1 MSTFSVSLWAV
12 QILDITIHIL
22 IFKNMRDISIQI
34 KPVINLPQEVIE
46 DSQSKWDAFCSAAK
60 DANISLWDDSDFIEV
75 IKRVFA
81 FSNFIAR
88 SCTHNPAMLADLVQ
102 SGDLHGQSPPDH
114 YNHKLKKSLSR
125 LCESEQEDKLYSILR
140 KFRLREMIRIALRDL
155 AGRADLSETMAD
167 LSALA
172 DACINQALSL
182 LYEWACQKYGIPTG
196 YDGSPQ
202 HLVVLGMGKL
212 GGGELNFSSDVDLI
226 FAYPEAGQTR
236 GVSEPISNE
245 EFFVHLCRS
254 LIKTIGSRTSEGI
267 VFRVDMNLRPYGQSG
282 PLVMSFDV
290 MEAYYQEQGRE
301 WERYAWIKARV
312 VAGDKQAG
320 ERLIESLNS
329 FVYRRYLDFGAF
341 ESLRNMKQKIF
352 LEVKR
357 KSMSH
362 NIKLGL
368 GGIREIEF
376 FGQIFQLIRGG
387 VAPVLQ
393 EQSTRKV
400 LKVLAR
406 ENYIPQQACDE
417 LTRAYEFLRNTEHR
431 LQEFSDQQTH
441 EIPADSVARRRLA
454 ASMGFSDAESFAR
467 RLEEHRRIVHYH
479 FNQLLGTGGSER
491 IDDQGEKIESGLEA
505 VWQDIIEDEQGRKV
519 LADAGFENPD
529 HVMRLLAYLRN
540 DPETRLLSSDGRDR
554 LDKLMP
560 VMLKVIGR
568 SEQPLVVLSRI
579 VDLIKAIERRTNY
592 LALLLENRIA
602 IVHLVKLA
610 VASPWV
616 VSFLALHPVL
626 LDELLDPR
634 TLYLPPEKSDLKEEI
649 RKKFDLISAK
659 DLEYKIQE
667 LCIFKQANILRVAAA
682 DVTRA
687 IPLMRTS
694 DHLSE
699 IAETVLNEVVDLSWD
714 HLAERHG
721 IPKCQLDDERIGK
734 GFAVIAYG
742 KLGGFE
748 LGYDS
753 DLDLVF
759 LHAGIQGQTRG
770 GKYPIDN
777 AQFFARL
784 GQRVVHILTA
794 HTPSGVL
801 YQPDMRL
808 RPSGSSGILV
818 SHIQGFEEYQMNKAW
833 TWEHQAIIKARP
845 ISGDSQMAKR
855 FDQIRNQVIARP
867 RIMTRLREEVVDM
880 RKRMRRELSSHEP
893 ELFDLKQDTGGIVD
907 IEFLVQYLVLLKSS
921 EYNELTRWTDTV
933 RLLETLN
940 QTGII
945 EAHIARLL
953 KEAYLTYRA
962 AVHQLSLQEKPA
974 KVPENKFRSL
984 RKKVHEIWNEF
995 MHVE

>member
-1 MSTFSVSLWAV
+1 
-12 QILDITIHIL
+12 
-22 IFKNMRDISIQI
+22 
-34 KPVINLPQEVIE
+34 
-46 DSQSKWDAFCSAAK
+46 
-60 DANISLWDDSDFIEV
+60 
-75 IKRVFA
+75 
-81 FSNFIAR
+81 
-88 SCTHNPAMLADLVQ
+88 
-102 SGDLHGQSPPDH
+102 
-114 YNHKLKKSLSR
+114 
-125 LCESEQEDKLYSILR
+125 
-140 KFRLREMIRIALRDL
+140 
-155 AGRADLSETMAD
+155 
-167 LSALA
+167 
-172 DACINQALSL
+172 
-182 LYEWACQKYGIPTG
+182 
-196 YDGSPQ
+196 
-202 HLVVLGMGKL
+202 
-212 GGGELNFSSDVDLI
+212 
-226 FAYPEAGQTR
+226 
-236 GVSEPISNE
+236 
-245 EFFVHLCRS
+245 

-312 VAGDKQAG
+312 VAGDQQAG
-320 ERLIESLNS
+320 ERLIESLNP

-341 ESLRNMKQKIF
+341 ESLRNMKQKIS

-387 VAPVLQ
+387 VVPALQ
-393 EQSTRKV
+393 EQSILKV

-406 ENYIPQQACDE
+406 ENYIPLQTCDD
-417 LTRAYEFLRNTEHR
+417 LICAYEFLRNTEHR
-431 LQEFSDQQTH
+431 LQEFSDQQVH
-441 EIPADSVARRRLA
+441 EIPEDPVASIRLA
-454 ASMGFSDAESFAR
+454 ASMGFADPESFAR
-467 RLEEHRRIVHYH
+467 CLEQHRRIVHDH
-479 FNQLLGTGGSER
+479 FSQLLGAGDSKR
-491 IDDQGEKIESGLEA
+491 IDDRGQKIESGLQA
-505 VWQDIIEDEQGRKV
+505 VWQDILEDDQVRKV
-519 LADAGFENPD
+519 LAEAGFENPD
-529 HVMRLLAYLRN
+529 HVMRVLDDLRN
-540 DPETRLLSSDGRDR
+540 DPETRLLSSHGRNR

-560 VMLKVIGR
+560 IMLKVIGR
-568 SEQPLVVLSRI
+568 SEHSLVVLSRI

-616 VSFLALHPVL
+616 VSFLARHPVL

-634 TLYLPPEKSDLKEEI
+634 TLYLPPEKSDLEEEMH
-649 RKKFDLISAK
+649 KKFDLIPSA
-659 DLEYKIQE
+659 DLEVKIQE
-667 LCIFKQANILRVAAA
+667 LCIFKQA
-682 DVTRA
+682 VTGA
-687 IPLMRTS
+687 VPLMRTS
-694 DHLSE
+694 DHLTE
-699 IAETVLNEVVDLSWD
+699 IAETVLNKVVDLSWE
-714 HLAERHG
+714 HLAQRHG
-721 IPKCQLDDERIGK
+721 IPGCQLDDEKIGK

-748 LGYDS
+748 LGYGS

-759 LHAGIQGQTRG
+759 LHAGTRGQTRG

-818 SHIQGFEEYQMNKAW
+818 SHIQGFKEYQMNKAW

-845 ISGDSQMAKR
+845 ISGDIRMAKR
-855 FDQIRNQVIARP
+855 FEQIRNQVLIRP
-867 RIMTRLREEVVDM
+867 RIMSNLKQEVVDM
-880 RKRMRRELSSHEP
+880 RDRMRRELSSPEP
-893 ELFDLKQDTGGIVD
+893 EVFDLKQDTGGIVD
-907 IEFLVQYLVLLKSS
+907 IEFLVQYLVLLKAG

-945 EAHIARLL
+945 NADIAHLL
-953 KEAYLTYRA
+953 KVAYLTYRA

-974 KVPENKFRSL
+974 KVHENKFRDL
-984 RKKVHEIWNEF
+984 RKNVEKIWNEF
-995 MHVE
+995 MHVQ

>member
-1 MSTFSVSLWAV
+1 M
-12 QILDITIHIL
+12 
-22 IFKNMRDISIQI
+22 
-34 KPVINLPQEVIE
+34 KPIIDLPQEIME
-46 DSQSKWDAFCSAAK
+46 DSQRKWDAFFSAAK
-60 DANISLWDDSDFIEV
+60 HANISLRDDSEFIK
-75 IKRVFA
+75 ISKRVFA
-81 FSNFIAR
+81 FSNFIAG
-88 SCTHNPAMLADLVQ
+88 SCTQNPAMLADLVQ
-102 SGDLHGQSPPDH
+102 SGDLYGQFPPDH
-114 YNHKLKKSLSR
+114 YHHELKKSLSG
-125 LCESEQEDKLYSILR
+125 LYELEQEDKLFSILR
-140 KFRLREMIRIALRDL
+140 RFRLREMIRIAWRDL
-155 AGRADLSETMAD
+155 AGWADLSQTMAD
-167 LSALA
+167 LSSLA
-172 DACINQALSL
+172 DACIHQALLL
-182 LYEWACQKYGIPTG
+182 LYEWACHKYGIPQG

-202 HLVVLGMGKL
+202 SLVVLGMGKL
-212 GGGELNFSSDVDLI
+212 GGRELNFSSDVDLI
-226 FAYPEAGQTR
+226 FAYPSTGQTR

-245 EFFVHLCRS
+245 EFFVRLCRG
-254 LIKTIGSRTSEGI
+254 LIKTIGSRTSGGI

-312 VAGDKQAG
+312 VAGDQQAG
-320 ERLIESLNS
+320 ERLIESLNP

-341 ESLRNMKQKIF
+341 ESLRNMKQKIS

-368 GGIREIEF
+368 GGICEIEF
-376 FGQIFQLIRGG
+376 FSQIFQLIRGG
-387 VAPVLQ
+387 VVPALQ
-393 EQSTRKV
+393 EQSILKV

-406 ENYIPQQACDE
+406 ENYIPLQTCDD
-417 LTRAYEFLRNTEHR
+417 LICAYEFLRNTEHR
-431 LQEFSDQQTH
+431 LQEFSDQQVH
-441 EIPADSVARRRLA
+441 EIPEDPVASIRLA
-454 ASMGFSDAESFAR
+454 ASMGFADPESFAR
-467 RLEEHRRIVHYH
+467 CLEQHRRIVHDH
-479 FNQLLGTGGSER
+479 FSQLLGAGDSKR
-491 IDDQGEKIESGLEA
+491 IDDRGQKIESGLQA
-505 VWQDIIEDEQGRKV
+505 VWQDILEDDRVRKV
-519 LADAGFENPD
+519 LAEVGFENPD
-529 HVMRLLAYLRN
+529 HVMRVLDDLRN
-540 DPETRLLSSDGRDR
+540 DPETRLLSSQGRNR

-560 VMLKVIGR
+560 IMLTVIGR
-568 SEQPLVVLSRI
+568 SEYSLVVLSRI

-616 VSFLALHPVL
+616 VSFLARHPVL

-649 RKKFDLISAK
+649 RKKIDLIPSA
-659 DLEYKIQE
+659 DLEVKIQE
-667 LCIFKQANILRVAAA
+667 LCIFKQANVLRVAAA
-682 DVTRA
+682 DVTGA
-687 IPLMRTS
+687 VPLMRTS
-694 DHLSE
+694 DHLTE
-699 IAETVLNEVVDLSWD
+699 IAETVLNKVVDLSWE
-714 HLAERHG
+714 HLAQRHG
-721 IPKCQLDDERIGK
+721 IPSCQLDDEKIGK

-748 LGYDS
+748 LGYGS

-759 LHAGIQGQTRG
+759 LHAGTRGQTRG

-818 SHIQGFEEYQMNKAW
+818 SHIQGFKEYQMNKAW

-845 ISGDSQMAKR
+845 ISGDLRMAKR
-855 FDQIRNQVIARP
+855 FEQIRKQVLTRP
-867 RIMTRLREEVVDM
+867 RIMSKLKQEVVDM
-880 RKRMRRELSSHEP
+880 RDRMRRELSSPEP
-893 ELFDLKQDTGGIVD
+893 EVFDLKQDTGGIVD
-907 IEFLVQYLVLLKSS
+907 IEFLVQYLVLLKAG

-945 EAHIARLL
+945 NADIAHLL
-953 KEAYLTYRA
+953 KVVYLTYRA
-962 AVHQLSLQEKPA
+962 AVHQLNLQEKPA
-974 KVPENKFRSL
+974 KVPENKFRDL
-984 RKKVHEIWNEF
+984 WENVEKIWNEF

>member
-1 MSTFSVSLWAV
+1 M
-12 QILDITIHIL
+12 
-22 IFKNMRDISIQI
+22 
-34 KPVINLPQEVIE
+34 KPVTDLPQEMFE

-60 DANISLWDDSDFIEV
+60 DTNISLWDDSEFIEV
-75 IKRVFA
+75 LKRVFA

-88 SCTHNPAMLADLVQ
+88 SCTHNPAILADLVQ
-102 SGDLHGQSPPDH
+102 SGDLHGQSPPDD
-114 YNHKLKKSLSR
+114 YNHKLKKSLSG
-125 LCESEQEDKLYSILR
+125 LSELEEEDKLSSILR
-140 KFRLREMIRIALRDL
+140 KFRLREIIRIAWRDL
-155 AGRADLSETMAD
+155 AGRADLSQTMAD

-172 DACINQALSL
+172 DACINQALSF
-182 LYEWACQKYGIPTG
+182 LYEWACRKYGIPTG

-226 FAYPEAGQTR
+226 FAYPVSGHTR
-236 GVSEPISNE
+236 GASEPISNE
-245 EFFVHLCRS
+245 EFFVRLCRA
-254 LIKTIGSRTSEGI
+254 LIKTIGSCTSEGI
-267 VFRVDMNLRPYGQSG
+267 VFRVDLNLRPYGESG
-282 PLVMSFDV
+282 PLVMSFDA

-312 VAGDKQAG
+312 AAGDKQAG
-320 ERLIESLNS
+320 ERLIESLNP
-329 FVYRRYLDFGAF
+329 FIYRRYLDFGAF
-341 ESLRNMKQKIF
+341 ESLRNMKHKIS

-357 KSMSH
+357 KHMSH

-387 VAPVLQ
+387 VAPALQ
-393 EQSTRKV
+393 ERSTRKV

-406 ENYIPQQACDE
+406 ENYISQQACDE

-431 LQEFSDQQTH
+431 LQEYSDQQTH
-441 EIPADSVARRRLA
+441 EIPADPVARMRLA
-454 ASMGFSDAESFAR
+454 ASMGFADAKSFTR
-467 RLEEHRRIVHYH
+467 HLERHRKMVHDH
-479 FNQLLGTGGSER
+479 FNQLLGAGDSER
-491 IDDQGEKIESGLEA
+491 IDDQGEKIESGLQA
-505 VWQDIIEDEQGRKV
+505 VWKGLIDDEQGRKV
-519 LADAGFENPD
+519 LAEAGFENPNQ
-529 HVMRLLAYLRN
+529 VMRLLDYLRN
-540 DPETRLLSSDGRDR
+540 DPETRLLSSHGRNR

-568 SEQPLVVLSRI
+568 CEQPLVVLSRI
-579 VDLIKAIERRTNY
+579 LDLIKAIERRTNY

-667 LCIFKQANILRVAAA
+667 LCIFKQSNILRVSAA

-714 HLAERHG
+714 HLAQRHG
-721 IPKCQLDDERIGK
+721 TPKCQLDDERIGR

-759 LHAGIQGQTRG
+759 LHAGTQGQTRG

-794 HTPSGVL
+794 HTAAGML

-818 SHIQGFEEYQMNKAW
+818 SHIQGFKEYQMNKAW

-845 ISGDSQMAKR
+845 ISGDIQMAKC
-855 FDQIRNQVIARP
+855 FEQIRNQVLVRS
-867 RIMTRLREEVVDM
+867 RIMTRLQEEVVDM
-880 RKRMRRELSSHEP
+880 RDRMRKELSSHDP
-893 ELFDLKQDTGGIVD
+893 EYFDLKQDWGGIVD

-945 EAHIARLL
+945 EAHTAHLL
-953 KEAYLTYRA
+953 KVAYLTYRA

-984 RKKVHEIWNEF
+984 RKKVHEIWNDF
-995 MHVE
+995 MDV

>member
-1 MSTFSVSLWAV
+1 M
-12 QILDITIHIL
+12 
-22 IFKNMRDISIQI
+22 
-34 KPVINLPQEVIE
+34 KPVTDLAQEMME
-46 DSQSKWDAFCSAAK
+46 DSQSKWDAFREAAK

-75 IKRVFA
+75 LKIVFG
-81 FSNFIAR
+81 FSNFIAG
-88 SCTHNPAMLADLVQ
+88 SCTHNPVILADLVQ
-102 SGDLHGQSPPDH
+102 SGDLHRKLPPD
-114 YNHKLKKSLSR
+114 YYDHKLKKSLFG
-125 LCESEQEDKLYSILR
+125 LFELEEWKLSSILR
-140 KFRLREMIRIALRDL
+140 KFRLREMIRIAWRDL
-155 AGRADLSETMAD
+155 AGRADLFQTMAD

-172 DACINQALSL
+172 YACIDQALSF
-182 LYEWACQKYGIPTG
+182 LYERACQEYGIPTG
-196 YDGSPQ
+196 HDGSPQ

-226 FAYPEAGQTR
+226 FAYPAMGQTR
-236 GVSEPISNE
+236 GVSEPVSNE
-245 EFFVHLCRS
+245 EFFVRLCQG
-254 LIKTIGSRTSEGI
+254 LIKTIGSRTSDGI
-267 VFRVDMNLRPYGQSG
+267 VFRVDMNLRPYGESG
-282 PLVMSFDV
+282 PLVMSFDA

-312 VAGDKQAG
+312 VAGDKRAG
-320 ERLIESLNS
+320 TQLLERLKP

-341 ESLRNMKQKIF
+341 ESLRNMKHKIS

-387 VAPVLQ
+387 VAPALQ
-393 EQSTRKV
+393 EQSTLKV

-406 ENYIPQQACDE
+406 ENYIPQKACDE

-441 EIPADSVARRRLA
+441 EIPEDSVARRRLA
-454 ASMGFSDAESFAR
+454 ASMGFPDAESFAR
-467 RLEEHRRIVHYH
+467 DLEKHRGIVHYH
-479 FNQLLGTGGSER
+479 FNQLLGPKDSEH
-491 IDDQGEKIESGLEA
+491 IDDQGEKIESGLQA

-529 HVMRLLAYLRN
+529 RVARLLDDLRD
-540 DPETRLLSSDGRDR
+540 DPETRLLSSHGRNR

-560 VMLKVIGR
+560 IMLEVIGR
-568 SEQPLVVLSRI
+568 SEQPLVVVSRI
-579 VDLIKAIERRTNY
+579 LDLIKAIERRTNY

-602 IVHLVKLA
+602 IVHLVKLTA
-610 VASPWV
+610 ASPWV
-616 VSFLALHPVL
+616 VSFLARHPVL

-634 TLYLPPEKSDLKEEI
+634 TLYLPPEKSDLEEEI
-649 RKKFDLISAK
+649 RKKFDLISSVDFEA
-659 DLEYKIQE
+659 KIQE
-667 LCIFKQANILRVAAA
+667 LCIFKQANVLRVAAA

-694 DHLSE
+694 DHLTE
-699 IAETVLNEVVDLSWD
+699 IAETVLNEVVDLSWE
-714 HLAERHG
+714 HLAQRHG
-721 IPKCQLDDERIGK
+721 TPECQLDDESIGR

-777 AQFFARL
+777 TQFFARL

-794 HTPSGVL
+794 HTAAGML

-818 SHIQGFEEYQMNKAW
+818 SHIQGFKEYQMNKAW

-845 ISGDSQMAKR
+845 ISGDIQMAKR
-855 FDQIRNQVIARP
+855 FEQVRNQVLTRP
-867 RIMTRLREEVVDM
+867 RIMSKLQEEVVDM
-880 RKRMRRELSSHEP
+880 RKRMRRELSNHEP

-907 IEFLVQYLVLLKSS
+907 IEFLVQYLVLLNSS
-921 EYNELTRWTDTV
+921 EYNELTRWTDNV

-940 QTGII
+940 KTGII
-945 EAHIARLL
+945 EDPIARLL
-953 KEAYLTYRA
+953 KEAYLTYRG
-962 AVHQLSLQEKPA
+962 AVHQLSLQEKPS

-984 RKKVHEIWNEF
+984 RKKIEKIWDDF
-995 MHVE
+995 MGIE

>member
-1 MSTFSVSLWAV
+1 M
-12 QILDITIHIL
+12 
-22 IFKNMRDISIQI
+22 
-34 KPVINLPQEVIE
+34 KPVTDLPQELIE
-46 DSQSKWDAFCSAAK
+46 DSRNKWDAFCSAAK
-60 DANISLWDDSDFIEV
+60 DANIYLWDDSEFIEV
-75 IKRVFA
+75 LKRVFA

-88 SCTHNPAMLADLVQ
+88 SCTHNPAMLADLFE
-102 SGDLHGQSPPDH
+102 SGDLHRQFLPDH
-114 YNHKLKKSLSR
+114 YNHKLKKSLSG
-125 LCESEQEDKLYSILR
+125 LSELEEEAKLSSILR
-140 KFRLREMIRIALRDL
+140 KFKLREIIRIAWRDL
-155 AGRADLSETMAD
+155 VGRADLSQTMAD

-172 DACINQALSL
+172 DACINQAISFLN
-182 LYEWACQKYGIPTG
+182 EWACRKYGIPTG
-196 YDGSPQ
+196 HDGSPQ

-226 FAYPEAGQTR
+226 FAYPTAGHTR
-236 GVSEPISNE
+236 GASEPISNE
-245 EFFVHLCRS
+245 EFFLRLCRV
-254 LIKTIGSRTSEGI
+254 LIKTIGSCTSEGI
-267 VFRVDMNLRPYGQSG
+267 VFRVDLNLRPYGQSG
-282 PLVMSFDV
+282 PLVMSFDA

-312 VAGDKQAG
+312 VAGDKQG
-320 ERLIESLNS
+320 GKLLIESLNP

-341 ESLRNMKQKIF
+341 ESLRNMKQKIS

-387 VAPVLQ
+387 VAPTLQ

-406 ENYIPQQACDE
+406 ENYIPQQTCNE
-417 LTRAYEFLRNTEHR
+417 LSSAYEFLRNTEHR

-441 EIPADSVARRRLA
+441 EIPADPVARLRLA
-454 ASMGFSDAESFAR
+454 ASIGFADVESFTR
-467 RLEEHRRIVHYH
+467 HLEQHRRIVHDH
-479 FNQLLGTGGSER
+479 FNQLLGPKDSER
-491 IDDQGEKIESGLEA
+491 TDDQGEKIESGLEA
-505 VWQDIIEDEQGRKV
+505 VWKGLIEDEQVRKV
-519 LADAGFENPD
+519 LAEAGFENPNQ
-529 HVMRLLAYLRN
+529 VMRLLDYLRN
-540 DPETRLLSSDGRDR
+540 DPETRLLSSHGRNR

-560 VMLKVIGR
+560 IMLKIIGR

-579 VDLIKAIERRTNY
+579 LDLIKAIERRTNY

-649 RKKFDLISAK
+649 RKKLDLISAK

-682 DVTRA
+682 DVSRA
-687 IPLMRTS
+687 IPLMMTS

-699 IAETVLNEVVDLSWD
+699 IAEMVLNEVVGLSWD
-714 HLAERHG
+714 HLAQRHG
-721 IPKCQLDDERIGK
+721 IPQCQLGDERVGR

-759 LHAGIQGQTRG
+759 LHAGTQGQTRG

-794 HTPSGVL
+794 HTAAGML
-801 YQPDMRL
+801 YQTDMRL

-818 SHIQGFEEYQMNKAW
+818 SHIQGFKDYQMNKAW

-845 ISGDSQMAKR
+845 IIGDIQMTKR
-855 FDQIRNQVIARP
+855 FDQIRNQVLARP

-880 RKRMRRELSSHEP
+880 RDQMRRELSSHDP
-893 ELFDLKQDTGGIVD
+893 EFFDLKQDTGGIVD

-945 EAHIARLL
+945 EAHTAHLL
-953 KEAYLTYRA
+953 KVAYLTYRA

-974 KVPENKFRSL
+974 KVTENKFRGL
-984 RKKVHEIWNEF
+984 REKVEKIWNEF
-995 MHVE
+995 MDV

>member
-1 MSTFSVSLWAV
+1 M
-12 QILDITIHIL
+12 
-22 IFKNMRDISIQI
+22 
-34 KPVINLPQEVIE
+34 KPIIDLPQEMIE

-60 DANISLWDDSDFIEV
+60 DANISLWDDSEFIEV
-75 IKRVFA
+75 LKRVFA

-88 SCTHNPAMLADLVQ
+88 SCTHNPAMLADLVE
-102 SGDLHGQSPPDH
+102 SGDLHRKSLPDD
-114 YNHKLKKSLSR
+114 YNHKLKKSLSG
-125 LCESEQEDKLYSILR
+125 LSELEEEAKLSSILR
-140 KFRLREMIRIALRDL
+140 KFRLREIIRIAWRDL
-155 AGRADLSETMAD
+155 SGRADLSQTMAD

-172 DACINQALSL
+172 EACINQALSL
-182 LYEWACQKYGIPTG
+182 LYEWACRKYGIPTG

-226 FAYPEAGQTR
+226 FAYPAMGQTR

-245 EFFVHLCRS
+245 EFFVRLCRS
-254 LIKTIGSRTSEGI
+254 LIKIIGSCTSEGI
-267 VFRVDMNLRPYGQSG
+267 VFRVDMNLRPYGESG
-282 PLVMSFDV
+282 PLVMSFDA

-312 VAGDKQAG
+312 AAGDKQAG
-320 ERLIESLNS
+320 ERLMETLNP
-329 FVYRRYLDFGAF
+329 FIYRRYLDFGAF
-341 ESLRNMKQKIF
+341 ESLRNMKQKIS

-357 KSMSH
+357 KHMSH

-376 FGQIFQLIRGG
+376 FSQIFQLIRGG
-387 VAPVLQ
+387 VAPALQ

-406 ENYIPQQACDE
+406 ENYIPQQTCDE

-441 EIPADSVARRRLA
+441 DIPADPVTRMRLA
-454 ASMGFSDAESFAR
+454 ASMGFADAESFTR
-467 RLEEHRRIVHYH
+467 QLEQHRRIVHYH
-479 FNQLLGTGGSER
+479 FNQLLGPKDSER
-491 IDDQGEKIESGLEA
+491 IDDQGEKIESGLQA
-505 VWQDIIEDEQGRKV
+505 VWLDLIEDEQGRKV
-519 LADAGFENPD
+519 LADAGFENPN
-529 HVMRLLAYLRN
+529 HVMPLLDYLRN
-540 DPETRLLSSDGRDR
+540 DPETRLLSSDGRNR

-659 DLEYKIQE
+659 DLEVKIQE

-721 IPKCQLDDERIGK
+721 TPKCQLDDERIGR

-748 LGYDS
+748 LGYGS

-759 LHAGIQGQTRG
+759 LHAGTQGQTRG

-794 HTPSGVL
+794 HTAAGML

-818 SHIQGFEEYQMNKAW
+818 SHIQGFKEYQMNKAW

-845 ISGDSQMAKR
+845 ISGDIQMAKR
-855 FDQIRNQVIARP
+855 FEQIRNQVLARP
-867 RIMTRLREEVVDM
+867 RIMSKLREEVVDM
-880 RKRMRRELSSHEP
+880 RGRMRRELSSHEP
-893 ELFDLKQDTGGIVD
+893 EFFDLKQDAGGIVD

-945 EAHIARLL
+945 EAHTAHLL
-953 KEAYLTYRA
+953 KVAYLTYRA
-962 AVHQLSLQEKPA
+962 VVHQLSLQEKPA
-974 KVPENKFRSL
+974 KVPENKYRGL
-984 RKKVHEIWNEF
+984 RENVKKIWNDF
-995 MHVE
+995 MDVE